1 MCDKLATDNKELLSL
16 FGTTFRREGGR
27 WIRIRDGREEVFLP
41 STSASDCVLDCVSSH
56 NQDYYKLING
66 SKTRVVV
73 KGKMSIGPDI
83 AAGLFF
89 EGWITKDDL
98 MEAKNGDEAV
108 LYIPKVS
115 VTNVVVDILVDP
127 NLKNAILHDGS

>member
-1 MCDKLATDNKELLSL
+1 MCDKLATDNKEQLSL
-16 FGTTFRREGGR
+16 FGTTYRREGGR
-27 WIRIRDGREEVFLP
+27 WIRIRDGREEAFLP

-56 NQDYYKLING
+56 DQDHYEIISG

-73 KGKMSIGPDI
+73 KGEMSIGSNI

-98 MEAKNGDEAV
+98 TEATKRDGAV

-115 VTNVVVDILVDP
+115 VMDVVVDILVDP
-127 NLKNAILHDGS
+127 NLKNAILHGS